1 LLWRAPGK
9 FPTQSFRPMSLR
21 PSALFLLP
29 CLALAVAGAADRTE
43 PCDNG
48 VCQSGEDEHAALL
61 QSRMSEKMEVVDG
74 GAAGGEQQ
82 FPLEFQYFVG
92 ADTGGVF
99 RVQITASIDGLS
111 YHLLLDTGS
120 STIGLC
126 NGTTDANDT
135 FVPPSVPM
143 PDGTP
148 TGDAIAVM
156 YGGCPGAHGWWG
168 DGYTGTLTVGKVS
181 TPTGYAVM
189 QQKTGLRGNQCGL
202 PLDGSLGAER
212 LQGIFGFAGT
222 KGNGPWCPGA
232 TYTIDEIVNCSTAPC
247 SVTPT
252 PETAPFQS
260 ILTASG
266 SDAFSISWSGMFGA
280 GSGTL
285 YTADASRL
293 RLAQVSQTAGVRVQ
307 MTWEET
313 YYMITPTGYALYT
326 GPDFQE
332 LVTGSV
338 AAPKCAG
345 ECIVD
350 TGSPQTNIPPATF
363 EALVA
368 HFNVS
373 DAPARITI
381 ELVGVDGSPVQLN
394 LLVPSWMGDPNYLNA
409 VFVASDAGMISLA
422 NWLWYEEAHFDVA
435 NGEVVFVPRDNI
447 TEFLDELRGQ
457 VESA

>member
-1 LLWRAPGK
+1 MATMTQGPAAAAPTLGLL
-9 FPTQSFRPMSLR
+9 LC
-21 PSALFLLP
+21 LLLLAAAVRDDGEVCTDSE
-29 CLALAVAGAADRTE
+29 CLPEGDEAG
-43 PCDNG
+43 
-48 VCQSGEDEHAALL
+48 LL
-61 QSRMSEKMEVVDG
+61 QAVGRSERQRTRVDVD

-92 ADTGGVF
+92 VDTASIGGAF

-111 YHLLLDTGS
+111 YHMLLDTGS
-120 STIGLC
+120 STIALC
-126 NGTTDANDT
+126 NGTTDENGT

-148 TGDAIAVM
+148 TGDAIAVT
-156 YGGCPGAHGWWG
+156 YGACPGHGWWG
-168 DGYTGTLTVGKVS
+168 DGYTGTLTVGKVT
-181 TPTGYAVM
+181 TPTVYAVM
-189 QQKTGLRGNQCGL
+189 QQKVGLRGNQCGL

-212 LQGIFGFAGT
+212 LEGIFGFAGT
-222 KGNGPWCPGA
+222 GGNGPWCPGA
-232 TYTIDEIVNCSTAPC
+232 TYTIDEVVNCTAQC

-260 ILTASG
+260 ILNASG

-280 GSGTL
+280 GSGAL

-307 MTWEET
+307 MTWDEDFYT
-313 YYMITPTGYALYT
+313 ITPTGYALYT

-332 LVTGSV
+332 LVNGSV

-350 TGSPQTNIPPATF
+350 TGSPCTSIPPATL

-373 DAPARITI
+373 DAPATIKI

-394 LLVPSWMGDPNYLNA
+394 LLVPKWMGDPKYLRT
-409 VFVASDAGMISLA
+409 VFEASDGGMIALA

-447 TEFLDELRGQ
+447 TEFLDELRAQ